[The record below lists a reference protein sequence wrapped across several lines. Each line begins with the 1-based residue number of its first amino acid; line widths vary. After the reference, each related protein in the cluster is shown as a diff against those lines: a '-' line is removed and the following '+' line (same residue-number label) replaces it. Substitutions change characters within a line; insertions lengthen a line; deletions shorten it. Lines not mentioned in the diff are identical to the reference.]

1 MLGSTQLTNDME
13 SADVAIAVPN
23 LSVTFCLM
31 LFIFFHNYPRNCHL
45 LQEVLPRTLLFHG
58 YGIPVSQPKPIAHY
72 VKVTRILKR
81 SPVIFNA
88 ST

>member
-23 LSVTFCLM
+23 LSVTFFLM
-31 LFIFFHNYPRNCHL
+31 LFIYLHKSPRNCHL
-45 LQEVLPRTLLFHG
+45 LQEVLPRTLRFHG
-58 YGIPVSQPKPIAHY
+58 YRIPVSQLKPIAHF

-81 SPVIFNA
+81 SPVIFTA